1 MDIKIDTATGDL
13 AIENGDLVLLD
24 GPEAIAQHLR
34 IRLRFFKGDWFL
46 DTRIGIPYF
55 EQILIKAP
63 NENVVRAIFR
73 KVILETPGVEGL
85 RSLSFTYD
93 GAARRLTTEFDADIV
108 GADVPISFVE
118 EMII

>member
-1 MDIKIDTATGDL
+1 MDLKIDTATGDL

-24 GPEAIAQHLR
+24 GPDAIAQHLST
-34 IRLRFFKGDWFL
+34 RLRFWKGDWYL
-46 DTRIGIPYF
+46 DTRIGIPYL

-73 KVILETPGVEGL
+73 KAILDTPGVEAL
-85 RSLSFTYD
+85 RSLLFSYD
-93 GAARRLTTEFDADIV
+93 GAIRRLTIEFDADIV
-108 GADVPISFVE
+108 GADEPVSFVE